1 LFNQNKY
8 GTGIIMTELMLEK
21 RKKKPE
27 WFLKLVEELKGLLN
41 KEKQARTMLI
51 KTRHMIGK
59 KILEAKRQP
68 DFYEVFESVPKYMK
82 ALSEEIG
89 ISEAELYAYEKLA
102 EKFPDLNQLYAAHS
116 DVRGHE
122 LSWHTIE
129 HEILYPSKKEAPSPV
144 SQERLVEKLEK
155 MCQFERDLHVMLQIL
170 EKKRPETIKC
180 EDCPKVM
187 RAWCSKARP
196 KILAVGSELAELEA

>member
-1 LFNQNKY
+1 
-8 GTGIIMTELMLEK
+8 MTELMLEK

-51 KTRHMIGK
+51 ETRHMIGQ

-102 EKFPDLNQLYAAHS
+102 EKFQDLNQLYTMHS
-116 DVRGHE
+116 DVRERE

-129 HEILYPSKKEAPSPV
+129 HEILYPSKKEAPTPTA
-144 SQERLVEKLEK
+144 QEGLAEKLEK
-155 MCQFERDLHVMLQIL
+155 MCQLEKDLHEMLLIL
-170 EKKRPETIKC
+170 ERKRSETLKC
-180 EDCPKVM
+180 EQCEI
-187 RAWCSKARP
+187 RLWCNKARP
-196 KILAVGSELAELEA
+196 KILTVGSELAEFEA